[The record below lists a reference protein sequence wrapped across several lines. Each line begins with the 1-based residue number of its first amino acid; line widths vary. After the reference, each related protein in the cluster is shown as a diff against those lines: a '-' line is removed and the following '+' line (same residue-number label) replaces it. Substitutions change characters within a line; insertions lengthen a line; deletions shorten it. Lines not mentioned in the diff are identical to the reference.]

1 MTPELASRYQL
12 SGYKHEATNNLV
24 PFSIMA
30 NQCPFLIL
38 DAVKH
43 CRIIIEGSGDSGFL
57 PLWKILSNK
66 SLSYVCVSNQANA

>member
-30 NQCPFLIL
+30 KPMSFPHFGRSKTLQNYYR
-38 DAVKH
+38 
-43 CRIIIEGSGDSGFL
+43 RIWRL
-57 PLWKILSNK
+57 R
-66 SLSYVCVSNQANA
+66 VSSSMEDPQQ